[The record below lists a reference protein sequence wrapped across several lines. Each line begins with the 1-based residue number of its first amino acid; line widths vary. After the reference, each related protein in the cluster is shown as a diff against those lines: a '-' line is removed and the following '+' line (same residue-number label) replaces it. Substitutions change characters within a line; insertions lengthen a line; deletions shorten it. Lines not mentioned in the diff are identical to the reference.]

1 MPSFYIPQLK
11 ALLPTLEE
19 CYGFDIYE
27 ISYELSHIYL
37 MHYNE
42 KRTNDDLE
50 KMYTDKNGALDTI
63 FYGINTEE
71 HLGIRTTADFNEQF
85 DSIVNL
91 CSNYIKDKD
100 LLDETT
106 FILLFM
112 SAIFNRD
119 INDLN
124 FDAPGED
131 LNQELMRSSY
141 VVRPDLLRLFIAL
154 NKTKTKHKYNTPIK
168 ICFKTDSPHLIKNE
182 DGWFSGM
189 LNEYIK
195 QKLGDMSIQKA
206 EEELATSYSD
216 KKGRKSKNS
225 YLNYIIYGTYNLI
238 KRVFPSDKVTVQ
250 QCNFLLQYLKVI
262 GQIKD
267 EDTLNKVNNLQSHIR
282 ELSKSQCTPVQ
293 RHIKDKR
300 FTPLKLQSTV
310 IY

>member
-1 MPSFYIPQLK
+1 MPSFYIPRLK

-27 ISYELSHIYL
+27 ISYELSRL

-50 KMYTDKNGALDTI
+50 KMYTDKNGSLNTI

-91 CSNYIKDKD
+91 CSNYIKDKE

-131 LNQELMRSSY
+131 LKQELMRSSY

-154 NKTKTKHKYNTPIK
+154 NKTKHKYNTPIR
-168 ICFKTDSPHLIKNE
+168 ICFNTDSPHLIKNE

-189 LNEYIK
+189 LN
-195 QKLGDMSIQKA
+195 
-206 EEELATSYSD
+206 
-216 KKGRKSKNS
+216 
-225 YLNYIIYGTYNLI
+225 
-238 KRVFPSDKVTVQ
+238 
-250 QCNFLLQYLKVI
+250 
-262 GQIKD
+262 
-267 EDTLNKVNNLQSHIR
+267 
-282 ELSKSQCTPVQ
+282 
-293 RHIKDKR
+293 
-300 FTPLKLQSTV
+300 
-310 IY
+310 